1 MEEDRK
7 VRVEKGQ
14 GKGWGGGV
22 RQGRPERG
30 RAEQLIV
37 KTFPSD
43 LGCMCYN
50 NYGVS

>member
-1 MEEDRK
+1 MGGDRK

-14 GKGWGGGV
+14 GKGWGGGGET
-22 RQGRPERG
+22 REAGRG

>member
-1 MEEDRK
+1 MGEDRK

-14 GKGWGGGV
+14 GKGGV

-43 LGCMCYN
+43 LG
-50 NYGVS
+50 

>member
-1 MEEDRK
+1 MGEDRK

-14 GKGWGGGV
+14 GKGRGGV

>member
-1 MEEDRK
+1 MREDRK

-14 GKGWGGGV
+14 GKGGGV

-43 LGCMCYN
+43 LGCMCYS